1 MHRPR
6 SRSPTYLARAEVGSR
21 SQISFAEESGFRAQA
36 PRPITLGMARRS
48 ILILML
54 AAMCAA
60 VLAFAGPASATSDYR
75 PDAWIKLCGLS
86 TGCTIHPL
94 PHPWRGNDVYNTTGS
109 GQSLDI
115 RMEEGE
121 GVRYWIRLQN
131 DGTLGDTIVV
141 QGCQGNNRFKVNR
154 VVLGRVKRPDAGAT
168 KVTNKFLAG
177 TLKFA
182 FPPASENKK
191 VFFTLNI
198 IARTTKQGVSY
209 RCPITIHSAAD
220 PTIKDTVAATM
231 TTV

>member
-1 MHRPR
+1 
-6 SRSPTYLARAEVGSR
+6 V
-21 SQISFAEESGFRAQA
+21 QA
-36 PRPITLGMARRS
+36 PGPITLGMARRS
-48 ILILML
+48 LLILTL
-54 AAMCAA
+54 VAICAS
-60 VLAFAGPASATSDYR
+60 VLAFPGSASATSDYR

-86 TGCTIHPL
+86 TGCTINPL
-94 PHPWRGNDVYNTTGS
+94 PHPWRGNDVYNTTGR

-115 RMEEGE
+115 RMEDGE

-131 DGTLGDTIVV
+131 DGALGDTIVV
-141 QGCQGNNRFKVNR
+141 QGCKGNNRFVVNR

-168 KVTNKFLAG
+168 KVTNRFLAG
-177 TLKFA
+177 TLKFV

-198 IARTTKQGVSY
+198 IARTHKEGISY

-220 PTIKDTVAATM
+220 PTIKDTVSATM